1 MKKKEE
7 NEKIR
12 NIEQNGTKFQS
23 VVDSGIKEE
32 RRVEVSGCFEN
43 CVAEVAVAG
52 YDLSQYQTIAERRS
66 QIIL

>member
-1 MKKKEE
+1 MRKLEKFKK
-7 NEKIR
+7 NW
-12 NIEQNGTKFQS
+12 TKFQS

-52 YDLSQYQTIAERRS
+52 YDLSQYQTIVERRS

>member
-32 RRVEVSGCFEN
+32 SRFDVSGFKN
-43 CVAEVAVAG
+43 CVAVLVAA
-52 YDLSQYQTIAERRS
+52 TRR
-66 QIIL
+66 IIKRPLM

>member
-32 RRVEVSGCFEN
+32 RRVDVSGFEN
-43 CVAEVAVAG
+43 CVAEVVAA
-52 YDLSQYQTIAERRS
+52 TRRV
-66 QIIL
+66 IKRFLI